1 MFAKRSVYCTLF
13 SSFYYFYN
21 NLSTRKELI
30 MTSVK
35 QGQIV
40 KFHTPLPEENPHQLY
55 VVLEVI
61 ADDERPRADIQAL
74 NTGLSFPPIN
84 TVRLGDLEVVEV
96 DTNDLIGHKVT
107 INKSDYSQ
115 VEGRVIKV
123 SEQKVEVNLSNGV
136 HGVETNVWLTVVD
149 NDGIEHLGTLF
160 VNPE

>member
-1 MFAKRSVYCTLF
+1 
-13 SSFYYFYN
+13 
-21 NLSTRKELI
+21 
-30 MTSVK
+30 MTPIK

-40 KFHTPLPEENPHQLY
+40 KFHTPLADENPNQLY

-61 ADDERPRADIQAL
+61 EDDERPRADIQAL

-84 TVRLGDLEVVEV
+84 TVRLGDLEIVEV
-96 DTNDLIGHKVT
+96 ETNDLIGHKVT

-123 SEQKVEVNLSNGV
+123 SEQKIEINLSNAI

-149 NDGIEHLGTLF
+149 NKGLEHIGTLF
-160 VNPE
+160 VNPTK

>member
-1 MFAKRSVYCTLF
+1 MSPT
-13 SSFYYFYN
+13 
-21 NLSTRKELI
+21 
-30 MTSVK
+30 K

-40 KFHTPLPEENPHQLY
+40 KFHTPLPEENPNQLY
-55 VVLEVI
+55 VVLEII
-61 ADDERPRADIQAL
+61 ADDQRPRADIQAL

-96 DTNDLIGHKVT
+96 ETNDLIGHKVT
-107 INKSDYSQ
+107 IKKSDYSQ

>member
-1 MFAKRSVYCTLF
+1 MRPT
-13 SSFYYFYN
+13 
-21 NLSTRKELI
+21 E
-30 MTSVK
+30 

-40 KFHTPLPEENPHQLY
+40 KFHTPLVDENPNQLY

-61 ADDERPRADIQAL
+61 EDSERPRADIQAL

-84 TVRLGDLEVVEV
+84 TVRLNDLEVVEV
-96 DTNDLIGHKVT
+96 DTNDLIGHIVT
-107 INKSDYSQ
+107 INKPDYSQ

-123 SEQKVEVNLSNGV
+123 REQKIEVNLSNGV
-136 HGVETNVWLTVVD
+136 HGVETNVWLTIVD